1 MEYWKI
7 QKNKEAIVWDGP
19 FDGHTDYLEMSG
31 LGSSFIVTY
40 GTDESGKLIL
50 GRRTIF
56 PQLRGRP
63 NNTHASFSSTI
74 REELTPKLTV
84 SNGSDE
90 HVVRDEYAVRFELD
104 GNLRVYSTIGGAD
117 IEREFFP
124 SVDKRAC
131 IERFLIQNRTK
142 EPLHLSLSNSG
153 CIRNEAV
160 MGCMG
165 VMVSYI
171 LAPEVDQI
179 LNPGEVLMF
188 GITYAG
194 ELVPNTPIY
203 CDYEKELE
211 ARRERIEQLKAP
223 LRLDTGDD
231 ILDTMFEFSKIRAG
245 ESIFRT
251 KNGLIHCP
259 GGDSYYA
266 AVWCNDQA
274 EYSGPWFAFTGDKIL
289 LEAAETAYR
298 WYIPFMDETYE
309 PIPSSVIA
317 EGLDYWNGAGDRGDA
332 AMYLYGASS
341 FCLVSGD
348 REKARSLWN
357 SIKWCAEYCKRK
369 VNENGVIASDSDEL
383 ETRFPAGDA
392 NLCTSSLCLMGLR
405 LAAYIADDFGE
416 TELAADYRTRADELE
431 KAIDSFFGATVS
443 GYETY
448 RYYDGNTVLRS
459 WICMPLCAD
468 IFTRAKGTVDALTG
482 PELFTDDGLL
492 SQEGSST
499 VWDRSTLYGLRG
511 IFRAGYTERAF
522 EFLQYYCRTRLLGER
537 VPYAIEAFPEGN
549 KRHLSAESALFAQIV
564 VFGLLGLKPTGF
576 SRFELSPTLPTELD
590 HLTLENICAFGKTF
604 DIRVT
609 KNGWEVVCGD
619 KTIRGNGK
627 GEVIL

>member
-7 QKNKEAIVWDGP
+7 LKNKEAIVWDGP

-40 GTDESGKLIL
+40 GTDAEGKLL
-50 GRRTIF
+50 LQRRVIF

-74 REELTPKLTV
+74 KEELTPRPV
-84 SNGSDE
+84 ISGNAE
-90 HVVRDEYAVRFELD
+90 ERAVRFELD
-104 GNLRVYSTIGGAD
+104 GDLRAVSALGGAE

-131 IERFLIQNRTK
+131 IERICVRNTTK
-142 EPLHLSLSNSG
+142 EALQVSLTNG
-153 CIRNEAV
+153 GMTRNEALL
-160 MGCMG
+160 GCMG
-165 VMVSYI
+165 VMVSYV
-171 LAPEVDQI
+171 LAPEETVT
-179 LNPGEVLMF
+179 LAPGESHTF
-188 GITYAG
+188 GVTYAG
-194 ELVPNTPIY
+194 ELVPNLPTP
-203 CDYEKELE
+203 CDADAELR
-211 ARRERIEQLKAP
+211 ARRERIAQLVAP

-231 ILDTMFEFSKIRAG
+231 VLDTMFEFSKIRAG

-274 EYSGPWFAFTGDKIL
+274 EYSGPWFAFTGDKTL

-341 FCLVSGD
+341 FCLTRGD
-348 REKARSLWN
+348 REQAKTLWS
-357 SIKWCAEYCKRK
+357 SIKWCAEYCRRK

-392 NLCTSSLCLMGLR
+392 NLCTSSLCCMGLR
-405 LAAYIADDFGE
+405 LAACIAEEFGE
-416 TELAADYRTRADELE
+416 GDLAAEYRARAEELA
-431 KAIDSFFGATVS
+431 KAIDGFFGATVS

-468 IFTRAKGTVDALTG
+468 IFTRAQGTVDALTG

-522 EFLQYYCRTRLLGER
+522 AFLQYYCRTRLLGER

-564 VFGLLGLKPTGF
+564 VFGLLGMKPTGF
-576 SRFELSPTLPTELD
+576 SRFEISPTLPAELD
-590 HLTLENICAFGKTF
+590 HLTLENIHAFGRTF
-604 DIRVT
+604 DVRVT
-609 KNGWEVVCGD
+609 RDGWEVRFDGQS
-619 KTIRGNGK
+619 IRGKGA
-627 GEVIL
+627 GEVAL

>member
-7 QKNKEAIVWDGP
+7 QENKRKIVWEGP

-40 GTDESGKLIL
+40 GTNAEGKLL
-50 GRRTIF
+50 LQRRVIF
-56 PQLRGRP
+56 PQLRTRP

-74 REELTPKLTV
+74 REDVTPRLMV
-84 SNGSDE
+84 SGCAE
-90 HVVRDEYAVRFELD
+90 EKAVRFELD
-104 GNLRVYSTIGGAD
+104 GNLRVFSNLGGAEV
-117 IEREFFP
+117 EREFFP
-124 SVDKRAC
+124 STEKRAC
-131 IERFLIQNRTK
+131 IERICVRNTTP
-142 EPLHLSLSNSG
+142 EPVLLTLMNAG
-153 CIRNEAV
+153 TVRNEALR
-160 MGCMG
+160 GCAG
-165 VMVSYI
+165 VLVSYV
-171 LAPEVDQI
+171 LAPNVSAE
-179 LNPGEVLMF
+179 LAPGERYTF

-194 ELVPNTPIY
+194 EMLPTIPTP
-203 CDYEKELE
+203 CDADAELS
-211 ARRERIEQLKAP
+211 ARRERIAQLLDP

-231 ILDTMFEFSKIRAG
+231 VLDTMFEFSKIRAG

-251 KNGLIHCP
+251 RSGLIHCP

-274 EYSGPWFAFTGDKIL
+274 EYSGPWFAFTGDKTL

-298 WYIPFMDETYE
+298 WYIPFMDETYDA
-309 PIPSSVIA
+309 IPSSVIA

-341 FCLVSGD
+341 FCLTRGD
-348 REKARSLWN
+348 REQAKALWE

-392 NLCTSSLCLMGLR
+392 NLCTSSLCCMGLR
-405 LAAYIADDFGE
+405 AAACIADEFGE
-416 TELAADYRTRADELE
+416 TELASDYRARAEQLA
-431 KAIDSFFGATVS
+431 KAIDEFFGWTVS

-448 RYYDGNTVLRS
+448 RYYEGNDVLRS

-492 SQEGSST
+492 SQEGSNT

-511 IFRAGYTERAF
+511 IFRAGYTEKAF
-522 EFLQYYCRTRLLGER
+522 EFLRYYCRTRLLGER

-564 VFGLLGLKPTGF
+564 VFGLLGITPKGF
-576 SRFELSPTLPTELD
+576 SRFTISPTLPAELD
-590 HLTLENICAFGKTF
+590 HLTLENIHAFGKVF
-604 DIRVT
+604 DIHVT
-609 KNGWEVVCGD
+609 RGGWEVKCGGR
-619 KTIRGNGK
+619 TLRGSGA
-627 GEVIL
+627 GEVSL

>member
-7 QKNKEAIVWDGP
+7 QENKKKIVWDGP

-40 GTDESGKLIL
+40 GTDAQRKLHL
-50 GRRTIF
+50 QRRVIF
-56 PQLRGRP
+56 PQLRTRP

-74 REELTPKLTV
+74 REELTPRLVISGET
-84 SNGSDE
+84 E
-90 HVVRDEYAVRFELD
+90 ERALRFELD
-104 GNLRVYSTIGGAD
+104 GNLRVFSTLGGAE

-124 SVDKRAC
+124 PVDKRAC
-131 IERFLIQNRTK
+131 VERICIRNTTQK
-142 EPLHLSLSNSG
+142 EVTCTLTNAG
-153 CIRNEAV
+153 QTRNEAV
-160 MGCMG
+160 RGCAG
-165 VMVSYI
+165 VLVSYI
-171 LAPEVDQI
+171 LAPELSVT
-179 LNPGEVLMF
+179 LAPGESHTF

-194 ELVPNTPIY
+194 EMLPQMPTA
-203 CDYEKELE
+203 CDADAELL
-211 ARRERIEQLKAP
+211 ARRKRIAELLEP
-223 LRLDTGDD
+223 VRLDTGDNV
-231 ILDTMFEFSKIRAG
+231 LDTMFEFSKIRAG

-274 EYSGPWFAFTGDKIL
+274 EYSGPWFAFTGDKTL

-341 FCLVSGD
+341 YCLTRGD
-348 REKARSLWN
+348 REQAKALWS
-357 SIKWCAEYCKRK
+357 SIQWCAEYCKRK
-369 VNENGVIASDSDEL
+369 VNEHGVIASDSDEL

-392 NLCTSSLCLMGLR
+392 NLCTSSLCCMGLR
-405 LAAYIADDFGE
+405 AAAQIADEFGE
-416 TELAADYRTRADELE
+416 TDLAADYRKRAQELSV
-431 KAIDSFFGATVS
+431 AMDAFFGATVS

-448 RYYDGNTVLRS
+448 RYYDGNDVLRS

-468 IFTRAKGTVDALTG
+468 LFTRAKGTVDALTG

-511 IFRAGYTERAF
+511 IFRAGYTEKAF
-522 EFLQYYCRTRLLGER
+522 TFLQQYCRTRLLGER

-564 VFGLLGLKPTGF
+564 LFGLLGITPTGF
-576 SRFELSPTLPTELD
+576 SRFTLSPTLPAELD
-590 HLTLENICAFGKTF
+590 HLTLENIHAFGKTF
-604 DIRVT
+604 GIHVT
-609 KNGWEVVCGD
+609 HDGWEVRCDG
-619 KTIRGNGK
+619 KTIRGNGV
-627 GEVIL
+627 GEVAL